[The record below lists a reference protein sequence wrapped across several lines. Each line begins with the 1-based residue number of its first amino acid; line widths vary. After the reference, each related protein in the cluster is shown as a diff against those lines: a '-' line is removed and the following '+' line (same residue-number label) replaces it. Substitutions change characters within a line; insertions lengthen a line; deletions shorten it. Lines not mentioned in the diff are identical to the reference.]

1 MVGDFGTTSDF
12 HVKKVTDFG
21 DFRLS
26 KNLATFRIASDYR
39 LSIFPGASD
48 YQIFTHPATM
58 KQTRKS
64 PGSETPRFNRTS
76 VLVYYSI
83 HLYRYIVIYISK
95 KIHFIL
101 YLICYSTCRKRL
113 VCLLVDLVCNYG
125 SRYRLQPLY

>member
-12 HVKKVTDFG
+12 HAKKATDFG
-21 DFRLS
+21 D
-26 KNLATFRIASDYR
+26 YR
-39 LSIFPGASD
+39 LSEYPATFENASD

-58 KQTRKS
+58 KKTQKN
-64 PGSETPRFNRTS
+64 PGSEIPRHNRTS

-83 HLYRYIVIYISK
+83 HLYRYIVIYIAK

-125 SRYRLQPLY
+125 SRHL

>member
-12 HVKKVTDFG
+12 QTQKKSPT
-21 DFRLS
+21 
-26 KNLATFRIASDYR
+26 LATFGITSDYR
-39 LSIFPGASD
+39 LSKFSRS
-48 YQIFTHPATM
+48 PATM
-58 KQTRKS
+58 KQTRKN
-64 PGSETPRFNRTS
+64 PGSETPRHNRTS

-83 HLYRYIVIYISK
+83 HLYRYIVIYIAK

-125 SRYRLQPLY
+125 SHYRLQPLY

>member
-1 MVGDFGTTSDF
+1 MAGDFGTTSDF
-12 HVKKVTDFG
+12 HAKKKATDYG

-26 KNLATFRIASDYR
+26 KNLATFGIASDYR
-39 LSIFPGASD
+39 LSK
-48 YQIFTHPATM
+48 IFTHPATM

-64 PGSETPRFNRTS
+64 PGSETPRHKQTF
-76 VLVYYSI
+76 VLVYNQI
-83 HLYRYIVIYISK
+83 HLYMYIVIYIAK

-125 SRYRLQPLY
+125 SRHL